1 MGSNVD
7 EGLNAAALATRT
19 ARTDRSVAFVTM
31 GCAKNEV
38 DSEQMRKRALAAGY
52 SVAEDPEFASAVVV
66 NTCSFIQVATEESIE
81 AIFDVAGLP
90 NVEAGHT
97 ALIVAGCMPARYGDD
112 LEAELSE
119 ASAFVPCSKEDD
131 IVAVLDAALSAL
143 PAETLATDST
153 ARESEAA
160 EGAAGADS
168 DADTADALPVCGEAD
183 SKDAPPD
190 GAMISQ
196 RTFAYVKISDGCD
209 RFCSYCTIP
218 FIRGRYRSF
227 PLDDIRRDVEE
238 HVAAGAREIVLIAQ
252 DTGRW
257 GRDFPEKSSLAQLV
271 SALAEEFPDTWFR
284 VMYLQP
290 EGITDELLDAVASHG
305 NVCSYFDIPL
315 QHVDASIL
323 RAMNRHG
330 SREKFAALAERIRAK
345 IPEACLRTTLIAGFP
360 GETEEQF
367 EDLCDFVE
375 EGLFDYAG
383 VFAYSREEG
392 TRAFDL
398 PGQVDEETKAE
409 RAQRLRD
416 TADAACAPVIAAR
429 IGQTVHVLVEGVE
442 EDGQIV
448 GRAMCQ
454 APEVDGATYLDRG
467 AAGDIVSARIVDTLM
482 YEMEGEVL

>member
-1 MGSNVD
+1 
-7 EGLNAAALATRT
+7 
-19 ARTDRSVAFVTM
+19 
-31 GCAKNEV
+31 
-38 DSEQMRKRALAAGY
+38 
-52 SVAEDPEFASAVVV
+52 
-66 NTCSFIQVATEESIE
+66 
-81 AIFDVAGLP
+81 
-90 NVEAGHT
+90 
-97 ALIVAGCMPARYGDD
+97 
-112 LEAELSE
+112 
-119 ASAFVPCSKEDD
+119 
-131 IVAVLDAALSAL
+131 
-143 PAETLATDST
+143 
-153 ARESEAA
+153 
-160 EGAAGADS
+160 
-168 DADTADALPVCGEAD
+168 
-183 SKDAPPD
+183 
-190 GAMISQ
+190 
-196 RTFAYVKISDGCD
+196 
-209 RFCSYCTIP
+209 
-218 FIRGRYRSF
+218 
-227 PLDDIRRDVEE
+227 
-238 HVAAGAREIVLIAQ
+238 
-252 DTGRW
+252 
-257 GRDFPEKSSLAQLV
+257 
-271 SALAEEFPDTWFR
+271 
-284 VMYLQP
+284 MYLQP

-375 EGLFDYAG
+375 EGLFDYVG

-398 PGQVDEETKAE
+398 SGQVDEDVKAE

-416 TADAACAPVIAAR
+416 TADAACAPNIAAR

-467 AAGDIVSARIVDTLM
+467 TVGSIVSARIVDTLM